1 MSDYQTVTIKAVD
14 TKAVTIEVVEDSHD
28 SRALS
33 SLFDTGAKRGI
44 DDGQE
49 QAEPADWLKIGAMLL
64 FAEKAMN
71 GDVEPAQPDQLVTHV
86 KKLEASPIGDGNS
99 NNTRYRA
106 VLRIEL
112 AHAKHAKLFEV
123 DESFGAVADLG
134 GDFDDLFG

>member
-1 MSDYQTVTIKAVD
+1 
-14 TKAVTIEVVEDSHD
+14 
-28 SRALS
+28 
-33 SLFDTGAKRGI
+33 
-44 DDGQE
+44 
-49 QAEPADWLKIGAMLL
+49 
-64 FAEKAMN
+64 
-71 GDVEPAQPDQLVTHV
+71 V